1 MLIVKNTFLD
11 YGSKAGAL
19 VRSRSAPSL
28 GRMDISLS
36 QDMQCVQP
44 EIRLSMHNIVYQN
57 VVYFNCRYI
66 INELWRKDIFRKGAQ
81 NDFEVWVSNQDM
93 ISPTLKTLV
102 NNARTLHAMHASNLF
117 GISLDAQNLVRFYF
131 DNSTTVKSICDFA
144 FLHHRTTNVQIWY
157 LGKEISHGL
166 LVDHGVGPGSILEC
180 LAIVPCT
187 DIIKEIQLH
196 LDKNCVKQAAAMIFD
211 SVWILA
217 CHEQGCRLI
226 QSVIRSVDL
235 CILKRI
241 LLEFH
246 GNVHQACYCCNANYV
261 LQCVIETSPSY
272 CITFISEEIAPFVN
286 KLVRHRYGCRIILR
300 LIENGSGGG
309 LPNAIAADAQNII
322 RHRYG
327 HHAANGLLEHGT
339 LEQKQAVLIALG
351 SQNLRTAVE
360 SACNKNAYYVH
371 LRALTSSAHVIS
383 DLKHVL
389 VAGALALAFDALGS
403 KVLIATMHDEQTK
416 MCIKNYLVPRI
427 EDLRRSRYGRRVL
440 NACVQKKCC
449 PDFANPNNSIFN
461 CCEIR

>member
-19 VRSRSAPSL
+19 VRSRSAPIL
-28 GRMDISLS
+28 GRMDMSLS
-36 QDMQCVQP
+36 QNMQRVQP

-66 INELWRKDIFRKGAQ
+66 FNELWRKDIFRKGAQ
-81 NDFEVWVSNQDM
+81 NDCEVWVSNQDM
-93 ISPTLKTLV
+93 ILPTLKTLV
-102 NNARTLHAMHASNLF
+102 NNAKTLNAMHASNLF
-117 GISLDAQNLVRFYF
+117 GISLDEQNLVRFYF
-131 DNSTTVKSICDFA
+131 DNSTSVKSICDFA
-144 FLHHRTTNVQIWY
+144 ILYHHTTNVQICY
-157 LGKEISHGL
+157 LGMEISDGL

-180 LAIVPCT
+180 LAIVSCT
-187 DIIKEIQLH
+187 EIIEEIKLH

-217 CHEQGCRLI
+217 CHEQGCRLV
-226 QSVIRSVDL
+226 QAVIRSVDL

-246 GNVHQACYCCNANYV
+246 GKVHQACYCCNANYV

-272 CITFISEEIAPFVN
+272 CITFISAELAPYVN
-286 KLVRHRYGCRIILR
+286 HLVRHRYGCRIILR

-309 LPNAIAADAQNII
+309 LPDAIAADAQNII

-339 LEQKQAVLIALG
+339 LQQKHAVLLALG

-403 KVLIATMHDEQTK
+403 KVLIATMQDEQTK
-416 MCIKNYLVPRI
+416 VCIKNYLVPRI

-440 NACVQKKCC
+440 NACMQKKRC
-449 PDFANPNNSIFN
+449 PDFANPNN
-461 CCEIR
+461 